1 MLKNER
7 GLTLLELMIS
17 IVLVGTILLIV
28 SGAMRLGYRSVDSGE
43 KKVESLERF
52 RSSLAII
59 SAQLQSGMPLVSRED
74 VSRRYYFNGAA
85 DSLRIATN
93 YSIWGGQK
101 GHVIVEY
108 RVETDGNGIQSLIA
122 GENMVGAEKKN
133 ETLLLQGFNA
143 IFFEY
148 FFKDATAPEGRWANE
163 WTEKTKLPVKIRLRL
178 IQGRKEVSMII
189 PVRAHQGV

>member
-1 MLKNER
+1 MLKNDR

-28 SGAMRLGYRSVDSGE
+28 SGAMRLGYRSVNSGE
-43 KKVESLERF
+43 KKVEHLERF

-59 SAQLQSGMPLVSRED
+59 YAQVQSGVPLVSRED
-74 VSRRYYFNGAA
+74 VSKRYYFNGAA
-85 DSLRIATN
+85 DSMRMATN

-108 RVETDGNGIQSLIA
+108 RVETDDNGTQSLVA

-133 ETLLLQGFNA
+133 ETVLFQGFNA

-148 FFKDATAPEGRWANE
+148 FFKDATAPEGRWVNA
-163 WTEKTKLPVKIRLRL
+163 WDEKAKLPVKIRLHL
-178 IQGRKEVSMII
+178 IRGGKEVSMII